1 MSTSSSPPS
10 PPHRLAVIMS
20 PEGRFLQCR
29 DCQLTRTFPDGI
41 KFGVIAKQF
50 GAHSCV
56 TPMHRP
62 AWHNDRRFVI
72 LRYDGKV
79 PALASCA
86 RCERKF
92 FTPSALIRDASGA
105 EEYLGSKFDVHE
117 CDPDPQREYRAM
129 LSERQEK

>member
-1 MSTSSSPPS
+1 M
-10 PPHRLAVIMS
+10 
-20 PEGRFLQCR
+20 
-29 DCQLTRTFPDGI
+29 
-41 KFGVIAKQF
+41 
-50 GAHSCV
+50 
-56 TPMHRP
+56 
-62 AWHNDRRFVI
+62 
-72 LRYDGKV
+72 
-79 PALASCA
+79 A

>member
-1 MSTSSSPPS
+1 
-10 PPHRLAVIMS
+10 
-20 PEGRFLQCR
+20 
-29 DCQLTRTFPDGI
+29 
-41 KFGVIAKQF
+41 
-50 GAHSCV
+50 
-56 TPMHRP
+56 MHRP

>member
-1 MSTSSSPPS
+1 M
-10 PPHRLAVIMS
+10 
-20 PEGRFLQCR
+20 QYR
-29 DCQLTRTFPDGI
+29 DCQLTYTFPDGI

-105 EEYLGSKFDVHE
+105 EEYWEASSMCMSVT
-117 CDPDPQREYRAM
+117 PIR
-129 LSERQEK
+129 SENTVPC